1 MMLKLADTESKGSQD
16 LDIRI
21 GEEVIESLTSQLS
34 PNGKTVA
41 VMPAYNAAST
51 LQQTIDDIP
60 EGSVD
65 EIILVDD
72 CSSDNTVE
80 IARKLGLTVITH
92 ETNLG
97 YGGNQKTCYQY
108 ALDTGADYIVM
119 IHPDYQY
126 DSRVIPV
133 AVEILRL
140 GICDVVLGSRIR
152 TRSEA
157 IQGGMPLYKYLA
169 NRMLTIIENIGMGQN
184 LGDFHSGFR
193 AYRREVL
200 ETIPYKRNSD
210 DFVFDSQFLTQVVH
224 FGFKLGD
231 IPVPVRYFDEASSI
245 NFKRSVKYGLSTLG
259 AVTRFWANKLKLIRS
274 PLFQP
279 ADETKNQ

>member
-1 MMLKLADTESKGSQD
+1 MLKLADTESKGSQD

>member
-1 MMLKLADTESKGSQD
+1 MLNLIEKESKEIQD
-16 LDIRI
+16 LNNRI
-21 GEEVIESLTSQLS
+21 GEEFIESLTSQRS
-34 PNGKTVA
+34 PAGKTVV

-108 ALDTGADYIVM
+108 ALETGADYIVM

-157 IQGGMPLYKYLA
+157 IQGGMPFYKYLA
-169 NRMLTIIENIGMGQN
+169 NRMLTIIENIGLGQN

-200 ETIPYKRNSD
+200 ETIPYQRNSN

-231 IPVPVRYFDEASSI
+231 IPVPVRYFNEASSI
-245 NFKRSVKYGLSTLG
+245 NFRRSVQYGLSTLG
-259 AVTRFWANKLKLIRS
+259 AVIRFWANRLKIIRS

-279 ADETKNQ
+279 IDKPSSQ